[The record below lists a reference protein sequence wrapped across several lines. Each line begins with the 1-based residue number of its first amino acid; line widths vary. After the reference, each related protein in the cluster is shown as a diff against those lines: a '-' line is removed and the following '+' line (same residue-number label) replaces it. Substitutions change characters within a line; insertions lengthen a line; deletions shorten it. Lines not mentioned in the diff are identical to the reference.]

1 MAEKTFNVKSGI
13 GKARHVVS
21 FHDGVKT
28 HKDGSPFFDVRV
40 LRNKREVAKFVKDLS
55 SKGFELRP

>member
-1 MAEKTFNVKSGI
+1 MKTGI

-28 HKDGSPFFDVRV
+28 HKDGSPFFDVKV
-40 LRNKREVAKFVKDLS
+40 LGNKREVAKFVKDLS